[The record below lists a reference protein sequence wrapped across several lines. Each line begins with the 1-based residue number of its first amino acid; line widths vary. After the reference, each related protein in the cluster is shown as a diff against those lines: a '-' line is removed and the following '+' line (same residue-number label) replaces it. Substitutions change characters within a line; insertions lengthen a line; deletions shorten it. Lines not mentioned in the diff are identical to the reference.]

1 MDQMKRP
8 ELLMAVREGDS
19 PVRLISDLLSCN
31 NETAITIDKDDSV
44 HPAEAVT
51 SGLDSILHVVA
62 SAGDS
67 AGLLAS
73 ASMIHSKARHLLV
86 ATNRRGD
93 TPLHCAARDGRIEMV
108 SHLIQLARAEAG
120 DDGVKAMLRKQNR
133 QRETALHEAL
143 RLPGEQMAGRGRWWG
158 G

>member
-86 ATNRRGD
+86 ATNRR
-93 TPLHCAARDGRIEMV
+93 H
-108 SHLIQLARAEAG
+108 
-120 DDGVKAMLRKQNR
+120 
-133 QRETALHEAL
+133 
-143 RLPGEQMAGRGRWWG
+143 
-158 G
+158 